1 MTPGRRSK
9 PGERTTTRSG
19 RTALWGTSH
28 QRSLRGILLE
38 KISLKAVQ
46 TQGKGPL
53 PEHFEL
59 DQKDVDYQTKVELF
73 GIVDVIS
80 LYDELVRPRNAMQDY
95 LGYWQQWR
103 ESRQPF

>member
-1 MTPGRRSK
+1 
-9 PGERTTTRSG
+9 
-19 RTALWGTSH
+19 
-28 QRSLRGILLE
+28 LLE
-38 KISLKAVQ
+38 KLSLKAVQ
-46 TQGKGPL
+46 TQGKGQL

-59 DQKDVDYQTKVELF
+59 DQRDVDNQTKVELF

-103 ESRQPF
+103 ESRQSPSAGSKDCVLLVSMVG